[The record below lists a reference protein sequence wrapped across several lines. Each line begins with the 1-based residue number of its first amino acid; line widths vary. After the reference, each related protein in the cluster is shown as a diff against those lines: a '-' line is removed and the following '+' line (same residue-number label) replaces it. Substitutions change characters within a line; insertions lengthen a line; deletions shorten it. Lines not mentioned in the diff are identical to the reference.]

1 MKRETI
7 LMIEIYVLKLNT
19 ALWILS
25 KDIKKV
31 FKKILMQG

>member
-1 MKRETI
+1 MKPETT

-31 FKKILMQG
+31 FKKILTQG